1 MSSQKQSLPPVMDI
15 CDLLW
20 EQVEKPKN
28 LETCRA
34 INVYDN
40 KYRINVYTRSHDEL
54 YDLDRVRITQS
65 FFCRLDGDR
74 LTIRA

>member
-1 MSSQKQSLPPVMDI
+1 MSSQKQSLPPVIDI

-20 EQVEKPKN
+20 EQVDKPKN

-65 FFCRLDGDR
+65 YFCRLDGDQ
-74 LTIRA
+74 LVIRA

>member
-20 EQVEKPKN
+20 EQVDKPKN

-65 FFCRLDGDR
+65 YFCRLDGDQ
-74 LTIRA
+74 LVIRA

>member
-1 MSSQKQSLPPVMDI
+1 MKNQKPNLAPVMDI
-15 CDLLW
+15 CELLW
-20 EQVEKPKN
+20 EQVDKPKN

-54 YDLDRVRITQS
+54 YDLDRIRITQS
-65 FFCRLDGDR
+65 YFVKLDGDQ
-74 LTIRA
+74 LIIRA

>member
-40 KYRINVYTRSHDEL
+40 KYRINVYTRF
-54 YDLDRVRITQS
+54 YDKLNDQERVRITQS
-65 FFCRLDGDR
+65 YFCRLDGDQ
-74 LTIRA
+74 LVIRA

>member
-20 EQVEKPKN
+20 DQVEKPKN

-40 KYRINVYTRSHDEL
+40 KYRINVYTRF
-54 YDLDRVRITQS
+54 YDKLNDQERVRITQS
-65 FFCRLDGDR
+65 YFCRLDGDQ
-74 LTIRA
+74 LVIRA

>member
-1 MSSQKQSLPPVMDI
+1 MSSQKPSLPPVMDI

-20 EQVEKPKN
+20 EQVDKPKN

-65 FFCRLDGDR
+65 YFCRLDGDQ
-74 LTIRA
+74 LVIRA

>member
-20 EQVEKPKN
+20 EQIEKPKN

>member
-1 MSSQKQSLPPVMDI
+1 MSSQKPSLPPVMDI

-20 EQVEKPKN
+20 EQVDKPKN

-40 KYRINVYTRSHDEL
+40 KYRINVYTRSYDEL

-65 FFCRLDGDR
+65 YFCRLDGDQ
-74 LTIRA
+74 LVIRA

>member
-1 MSSQKQSLPPVMDI
+1 
-15 CDLLW
+15 LW
-20 EQVEKPKN
+20 EQVDKPKN

-65 FFCRLDGDR
+65 YFCRLDGDQ
-74 LTIRA
+74 LVIRAWCTT

>member
-20 EQVEKPKN
+20 DHVEKPKN

-40 KYRINVYTRSHDEL
+40 KYRINVYTRF
-54 YDLDRVRITQS
+54 YDKLNDQERVRITQS
-65 FFCRLDGDR
+65 YFCRLDGDR